1 MRTESRPDLRVF
13 YALLIGVGGLLA
25 HLASEFAAMGSDA
38 DSIVFSPRHWYLG
51 LGALAGI
58 GIFISYGRE
67 LLRRSYGARDLK
79 RILTL
84 GVTALPLRGKGPA
97 FYALT
102 AGLQFAVGA
111 LTEIGEGCPF
121 CGHDIIAGVL
131 GALLTVALLALVLR
145 ALGRRLPSLVCT
157 LAGYEPFR
165 PAPGAM
171 SSVRNELEGPSAAQG
186 VWFPLLFN
194 RPPPS
199 LQSLIASL

>member
-38 DSIVFSPRHWYLG
+38 DGIVFSPRHWYLG
-51 LGALAGI
+51 LGVLI
-58 GIFISYGRE
+58 GVGAFIARGRD
-67 LLRRSYGARDLK
+67 LMRRSSGSRDLK

-84 GVTALPLRGKGPA
+84 GLDALPFRGKGAA

-102 AGLQFAVGA
+102 AGLQFAVGT
-111 LTEIGEGCPF
+111 LTEVGEGCPF
-121 CGHDIIAGVL
+121 CGHDITAGVL
-131 GALLTVALLALVLR
+131 GAFLTVVLIALVAR
-145 ALGRRLPSLVCT
+145 MIGRRLPSLVCT
-157 LAGYEPFR
+157 LAGYEPLR
-165 PAPGAM
+165 PALCAT
-171 SSVRNELEGPSAAQG
+171 SFVNKKLEGPSAAQG

-199 LQSLIASL
+199 LQSLTASL